1 MRHTVA
7 LCCLIAAFAWIASAD
22 DTFGTAIDLGTL
34 SSGGQLQATGLSI
47 DPESDVD
54 YFTFELLTES
64 DVTIVTAGDSGGD
77 TVMVLYDG
85 DRQVVAEDDDG
96 GTAAYSKV
104 EEDELASGTYYVEIR
119 VYGKSG
125 AIDDYSVTITASGA
139 QEASSAGSLL
149 TLPGIGTP
157 GEVASSD
164 DKADFLRRVA
174 QAMQRQGWDVKVWPS
189 DERTLTAIEQE
200 HTFVF
205 VLTYM
210 YHSSSL
216 SRLVIHCVFP
226 GDPTID
232 LARLRA
238 INDLNDGYNATKLSL
253 DDDGDVWCE
262 VQYPVHGSLAP
273 EELDAFLVWYD
284 EAVEAFLIKNH
295 EAIGISM

>member
-174 QAMQRQGWDVKVWPS
+174 QAMQRLPQLLVESAGHPLRFPRRPDDRPREAARDQRS
-189 DERTLTAIEQE
+189 QRRLQRDQAQPGRRRR
-200 HTFVF
+200 
-205 VLTYM
+205 
-210 YHSSSL
+210 
-216 SRLVIHCVFP
+216 RLVRSPVP
-226 GDPTID
+226 GP
-232 LARLRA
+232 RLTRPRGA
-238 INDLNDGYNATKLSL
+238 GRVPRLVRRGRRSVSDQEPRSDWDQHVVRVTALSNS
-253 DDDGDVWCE
+253 W
-262 VQYPVHGSLAP
+262 
-273 EELDAFLVWYD
+273 
-284 EAVEAFLIKNH
+284 
-295 EAIGISM
+295 